1 MTEQNDISACFETAM
16 QFDTEIF
23 WTIFGAVISGVVVFV
38 VSQLIMEFLI
48 KPHIEYKKL
57 KNRILVSLTYYSNL
71 LTSPYNISNSNSEA
85 DFEKYR
91 SSQWATAS
99 EEMRKLASEMA
110 VYNKKHAR
118 NIHKN
123 LIGLANGT
131 WQYKDGELHLGLQNG
146 KMIEEI
152 RSWLKWF

>member
-1 MTEQNDISACFETAM
+1 MTDINEISTYSQTVM

-23 WTIFGAVISGVVVFV
+23 WTIFGTVISGVVVFV

-71 LTSPYNISNSNSEA
+71 LTSPYNISNSNPEA

-110 VYNKKHAR
+110 VYNKKHAQ

-123 LIGLANGT
+123 LIELANGT
-131 WQYKDGELHLGLQNG
+131 WQYKDSQLHLGQQNG

-152 RSWLKWF
+152 RSLLKRF